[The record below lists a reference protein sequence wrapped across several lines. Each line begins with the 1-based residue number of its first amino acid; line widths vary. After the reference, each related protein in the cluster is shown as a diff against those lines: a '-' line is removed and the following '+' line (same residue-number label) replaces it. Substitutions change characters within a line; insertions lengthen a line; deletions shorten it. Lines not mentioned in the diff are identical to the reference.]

1 MPILLFVTGTH
12 TLFTLFGYNLP
23 MKTYAYSH
31 TPISFH
37 FQQSVTQFHV
47 EEIPLFKP
55 SGKGEFILLNIKKY
69 DLSTWRLL
77 NIFKEAT
84 GADDREIGYAGLK
97 DKNATTIQ
105 RISLPKKY
113 EKMLKNIT
121 TDRIEILEKSYTH
134 LPLKIGQ
141 LKGNRFEII
150 LTHISANDAKRFD
163 KVAEKMSREGFP
175 NYYGYQ
181 RFGEDSK
188 SWQQGKEIA
197 HSGKRLKGAKEK
209 LLVSAYQSYLF
220 NRWLSQRVNLS
231 QVVTQKKPV
240 EAAEILGY
248 PIPLVKELA
257 KQKQF
262 FKLFIGEAL
271 MQYPYGKQ
279 SYCKD
284 TYHASLRFQKKEIS
298 PTGLLAGDKV
308 SRAKA
313 DAGYLEERHDDDELT
328 SLRGDR
334 RFAWI
339 WAEAFS
345 SQYNKET
352 QTLTVRFTLPKG
364 AYATAFLEE
373 IGKFSLRPERKKII
387 T

>member
-1 MPILLFVTGTH
+1 
-12 TLFTLFGYNLP
+12 
-23 MKTYAYSH
+23 MKTYAYTH
-31 TPISFH
+31 TPIPFH
-37 FQQSVTQFHV
+37 FQQSVEHFHV

-55 SGKGEFILLNIKKY
+55 SGKGEYLYLDIKKY

-84 GADDREIGYAGLK
+84 GADDREIGYTGLK

-105 RISLPKKY
+105 RISLPRKY

-121 TDRIEILEKSYTH
+121 TDRIEILSTTQNH
-134 LPLKIGQ
+134 LPLKVGQ

-150 LTHISANDAKRFD
+150 LTQITPEDARRFV
-163 KVAEKMSREGFP
+163 KAAEKMSQEGFP

-181 RFGEDSK
+181 RFGEDGK
-188 SWQQGKEIA
+188 SWQQGREIA

-231 QVVTQKKPV
+231 QVVIENSPKK
-240 EAAEILGY
+240 AAEILQY
-248 PIPLVKELA
+248 PAPLIQELVK
-257 KQKQF
+257 QPQF
-262 FKLFIGEAL
+262 FKLFIGDAL

-284 TYHASLRFQKKEIS
+284 MYHTALRFQKKEIS

-308 SRAKA
+308 SRAEA
-313 DAGYLEERHDDDELT
+313 DAGYLEQPHDDEELV

-339 WAEAFS
+339 WPEAFS
-345 SQYNKET
+345 NDYSQDTKR
-352 QTLTVRFTLPKG
+352 LTVRFSLPKG

-373 IGKFSLRPERKKII
+373 IGKSSLRPERKR
-387 T
+387 